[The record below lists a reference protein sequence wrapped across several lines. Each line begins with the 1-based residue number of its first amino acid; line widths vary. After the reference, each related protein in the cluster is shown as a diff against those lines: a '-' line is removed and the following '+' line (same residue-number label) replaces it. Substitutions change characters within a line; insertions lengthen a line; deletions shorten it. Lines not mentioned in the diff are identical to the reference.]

1 MQTHPQLPNSVD
13 ELKAL
18 LTAQFAANNRLQVER
33 DTVVMQRDAMVME
46 RDRVLS
52 ERDLLKFEAQS
63 FKEAKRSSLEEI
75 KRLTLLIAKLKR
87 MLFVYLQMIWAI
99 ALGWLLFAQLPDAIA
114 LIGMGVIVCAGLWLA
129 LHRQRLLRVT
139 R

>member
-46 RDRVLS
+46 HDAVVMERDRVLS

-63 FKEAKRSSLEEI
+63 FKEAKRRI
-75 KRLTLLIAKLKR
+75 
-87 MLFVYLQMIWAI
+87 LFPVRR
-99 ALGWLLFAQLPDAIA
+99 G
-114 LIGMGVIVCAGLWLA
+114 
-129 LHRQRLLRVT
+129 H
-139 R
+139 

>member
-87 MLFVYLQMIWAI
+87 MLFVYLQS
-99 ALGWLLFAQLPDAIA
+99 L
-114 LIGMGVIVCAGLWLA
+114 
-129 LHRQRLLRVT
+129 
-139 R
+139 

>member
-33 DTVVMQRDAMVME
+33 DTVVMQRDAMVMEHDAVVME

-87 MLFVYLQMIWAI
+87 MLFGQKSEKLTM
-99 ALGWLLFAQLPDAIA
+99 LFCIQN
-114 LIGMGVIVCAGLWLA
+114 
-129 LHRQRLLRVT
+129 
-139 R
+139 